1 MLIPKLSIFCP
12 PPPPPRDRRKFT
24 RARSIRKVATLA
36 LTVAIALAAALFDSP
51 KTAYADNPAPSAVAM
66 QSAAGTDK
74 MYATGDAITVRV
86 TFPKTIQSAMGARL
100 NIQIGENTRGAAAS
114 DCANC
119 GTTYLNFS
127 YTVASA
133 DYDANGVTVSTD
145 ALSATALTHSH
156 AGTPHAFSLTLP
168 DTLARPQA
176 NHRVNLGDYDQDD
189 DGLIEVSTLDH
200 LNAIRWDL
208 DGDGGVSS
216 ANATNYSNAFLS
228 RSATMGC
235 PTNSQDADN
244 NDCAGYE
251 LAENLDFDT
260 DGDGDVDSNDDYSN
274 WTPIGSFAAAFSG
287 GNKTISN
294 LTMNISIGSN
304 AGLFAQLSSSGVI
317 TGLGL
322 IDVNIAAPAES
333 NSSVGA
339 FVGYTSGGTLRSS
352 YATGEISQTGTGT
365 GHKVGGLIGN
375 PFPGTIEASWSGVNV
390 SSSGRASDIGGIA
403 GSILNSTAT
412 AVYAT
417 GAVSATGINSR
428 AGGIAGTILS
438 GTLSAS
444 YASGPVS
451 STGTG
456 GSAGGISP
464 NLVGATITATYWDVG
479 TTGIADDS
487 DTNMPE
493 DKTTSELQS
502 ITGYTTGSVYADW
515 NVNVDGQ
522 TGNDDPWDFGEAM
535 QYPMLKFGGM
545 SVVAQGSLAMG
556 RPALPGNN
564 HPIVG
569 QDAAVC
575 LVNGPSI
582 RAPRARPGG
591 GMGKQPWIWQRS
603 TDGKTW
609 SDITPGPM
617 DTPGSYYYMVT
628 SADLNNYLRAC
639 VALGD
644 NAPEGADEACV
655 RMFAKAQAAAS
666 P

>member
-1 MLIPKLSIFCP
+1 
-12 PPPPPRDRRKFT
+12 
-24 RARSIRKVATLA
+24 
-36 LTVAIALAAALFDSP
+36 
-51 KTAYADNPAPSAVAM
+51 M
-66 QSAAGTDK
+66 QSDAGADK

-100 NIQIGENTRGAAAS
+100 SIQIGENARAAVAS
-114 DCANC
+114 DCTNC
-119 GTTYLNFS
+119 GMYLDFS
-127 YTVASA
+127 YTVAA
-133 DYDANGVTVSTD
+133 GDYDANGVTVATD

-168 DTLARPQA
+168 NTLARPQA

-216 ANATNYSNAFLS
+216 GNAANYTAAFLN

-260 DGDGDVDSNDDYSN
+260 DGDGDVDSNDAYSN
-274 WTPIGSFAAAFSG
+274 WTPIGAFAATFEG

-294 LTMNISIGSN
+294 LTINSSTTFN
-304 AGLFAQLSSSGVI
+304 TGLFTQLASNGVI

-322 IDVNIAAPAES
+322 VDVDITASASS
-333 NSSVGA
+333 NTSIGA
-339 FVGYTSGGTLRSS
+339 FVGYTSGGTLRAS

-365 GHKVGGLIGN
+365 GHKVGGLIGTS
-375 PFPGTIEASWSGVNV
+375 FPATIAASWSGVNV
-390 SSSGRASDIGGIA
+390 SSSGTAADTGGVT
-403 GSILNSTAT
+403 GNLFNSTAT
-412 AVYAT
+412 AIYAT
-417 GAVSATGINSR
+417 GAVSATGTNSR
-428 AGGIAGTILS
+428 AGGIAGTILA
-438 GTLSAS
+438 GTVSAS
-444 YASGPVS
+444 YAAGPVS

-464 NLVGATITATYWDVG
+464 NITAGGTITATYWDTNV
-479 TTGIADDS
+479 TGIADDS

-493 DKTTSELQS
+493 GKTTSELQS
-502 ITGYTTGSVYADW
+502 ITGYDTGSVYADW

-522 TGNDDPWDFGEAM
+522 TGNDDPWDFGTWM

-556 RPALPGNN
+556 MPSSNGN
-564 HPIVG
+564 HPVVG
-569 QDAAVC
+569 ENAQVC
-575 LVNGPSI
+575 LVNGRPSI
-582 RAPRARPGG
+582 RAAGTRN
-591 GMGKQPWIWQRS
+591 GKAPWVWQRS

-609 SDITPGPM
+609 SDITEDGGPTWRY
-617 DTPGSYYYMVT
+617 TPVSGDVGSH
-628 SADLNNYLRAC
+628 LRAC
-639 VALGD
+639 VPLGD

-655 RMFAKAQAAAS
+655 RMFAKAKAAGS
-666 P
+666 